1 MNEPSNEAAIG
12 GDSAVHRI
20 EGLEEAQGAHWRM
33 AEQARRSMCLLSRD
47 LDARLFD
54 QRPFLDAVRAL
65 ATSSRY
71 ARCRVLVQDPA
82 PAVQRDHRLLETAR
96 MLSSFVEIRRMH
108 SDYKDFNE
116 AFLTVD
122 ERAYYYRSRTDRHE
136 GEVCFNGPMRARD
149 LNRLFDEIWQVSEV
163 DPQFRRLHI

>member
-1 MNEPSNEAAIG
+1 MSESWNEAVIG
-12 GDSAVHRI
+12 EDSQIHRV
-20 EGLEEAQGAHWRM
+20 ESLEAAQQAHWRL
-33 AEQARRSMCLLSRD
+33 AEQARRGINLLSRD

-54 QRPFLDAVRAL
+54 QRPFLDAVRTL

-71 ARCRVLVQDPA
+71 ARCQILVLDPA

-96 MLSSFVEIRRMH
+96 MLSTFVEIRRMH

-116 AFLTVD
+116 AFMTVD
-122 ERAYYYRSRTDRHE
+122 ERAYYYRSRADRHE
-136 GEVCFNGPMRARD
+136 GEVCFNDPLRARE
-149 LNRLFDEIWQVSEV
+149 LNRQFDEIWQLSEV

>member
-1 MNEPSNEAAIG
+1 MSEPWSEAEIG
-12 GDSAVHRI
+12 GDSNVYRVDSL
-20 EGLEEAQGAHWRM
+20 EGAQQAHWRL
-33 AEQARRSMCLLSRD
+33 ARQARRNIHLLSRD

-54 QRPFLDAVRAL
+54 QRPFLDAVRTL

-71 ARCRVLVQDPA
+71 ARCQILVQDPA
-82 PAVQRDHRLLETAR
+82 PAVQHDHRLLETAR

-122 ERAYYYRSRTDRHE
+122 ERGYYYRSRADHHE
-136 GEVCFNGPMRARD
+136 GEVCFNGPLRARE